1 MSRNTSEGMWA
12 HALKIMEAL
21 SGVDEELLERCDD
34 AIVEKGKSKQNGKEK
49 RRAARSHRRPVWQT
63 AGAWAAVLCLALA
76 GAASWRGYR
85 MLDESSDGSAGGGPR
100 SGEVHGENQMWGMA
114 AGDAEGGNR
123 TPGAAP
129 EGAEEMDTERLQTD
143 DGAQTDMYQGPEEY
157 DGLKND
163 AEKESQKDS
172 ADKENGGEN
181 GGTEEPDS
189 KRDSDD
195 APAEEDIVM
204 EGCSRLNAIE
214 YTEQEAR
221 SLEGLGEYV
230 PETLPKGY
238 VFERAYS
245 NSDLGRENLTV
256 SWRRGMD
263 LILLQLE
270 RTQGTVDVADVN
282 RPETYDQR
290 LYKVPYGE
298 TVPEEYRQ
306 VFQDPVFSLED
317 LSREIIESRMMVYED
332 SGDTDTPRGNFKVL
346 YPDGVLASFNGR
358 GTAQEIWDMFSSMER

>member
-1 MSRNTSEGMWA
+1 MSRDISEGMRA
-12 HALKIMEAL
+12 HAMKIMEAL

-34 AIVEKGKSKQNGKEK
+34 AAAEKGKEK

-85 MLDESSDGSAGGGPR
+85 LLDEGGDGSAGGGPR
-100 SGEVHGENQMWGMA
+100 SGEVYGENQMCATG
-114 AGDAEGGNR
+114 AGEAQGASH
-123 TPGAAP
+123 TSGAAP
-129 EGAEEMDTERLQTD
+129 EGAEEVDAENRQTAA
-143 DGAQTDMYQGPEEY
+143 AQTDMNQGKEEY
-157 DGLKND
+157 VALENG
-163 AEKESQKDS
+163 AEKENRKNS
-172 ADKENGGEN
+172 AGKGNGGDN
-181 GGTEEPDS
+181 GGTEEHGSEEDS
-189 KRDSDD
+189 AD
-195 APAEEDIVM
+195 APGEEDTIM

-230 PETLPKGY
+230 PETLPEGY

-256 SWRRGMD
+256 SWIRGMD

-306 VFQDPVFSLED
+306 VFQNPVFSLED
-317 LSREIIESRMMVYED
+317 LSREIIESRMTVYED
-332 SGDTDTPRGNFKVL
+332 AGDTDTPRGNFRVL

-358 GTAQEIWDMFSSMER
+358 GTAQEIWDMFSSVER